1 MEIPEFGKKVRRQVT
16 VGGKKIAMRLELC
29 IVEKYDE
36 RGNEIYRKYYECDGF
51 YDGIVEDSM
60 EYDKHNNRILE
71 KKSYLSNGT
80 ERNWEREF
88 DDRGNMIYSK
98 DPYGYEEW
106 YEYDERGNE
115 IHSKDSYGNEAW
127 SEYDDCGNEIHMKNS
142 KGYEWWGEY
151 DERGNLIHSKDPYG
165 YERWYEYDDSG
176 NEIHEKNAEG
186 SDEWREYDER
196 GNMIHCKH
204 FDGHE
209 RWFEYDARGNEIH
222 CRSSE
227 GNEYWREYDER
238 GNEILDRDSEGSL
251 RWYEI
256 EYDENGKKRIVLTFC
271 KVYYGIF
278 SVLRR
283 VRRGISKRF
292 KKFQKRQTHNAR
304 RESEKRLRK
313 N

>member
-106 YEYDERGNE
+106 
-115 IHSKDSYGNEAW
+115 
-127 SEYDDCGNEIHMKNS
+127 
-142 KGYEWWGEY
+142 GEY
-151 DERGNLIHSKDPYG
+151 DERGNLIHSKDSYG
-165 YERWYEYDDSG
+165 NEAWSEYDDSG